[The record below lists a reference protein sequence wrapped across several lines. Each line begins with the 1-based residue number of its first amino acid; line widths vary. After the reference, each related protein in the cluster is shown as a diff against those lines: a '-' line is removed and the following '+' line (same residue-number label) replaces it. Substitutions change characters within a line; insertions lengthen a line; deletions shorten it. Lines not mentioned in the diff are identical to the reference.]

1 MSLMRLLSQRCLVG
15 NEVQT
20 LPLSSQAWDG
30 VQAHGLR
37 KTRVWFSTLVTTDCG
52 KLSRLCL
59 LAQCSVS
66 QKGRTGYFLILK
78 VAPACYIRK

>member
-1 MSLMRLLSQRCLVG
+1 MRLRLKGVWWG
-15 NEVQT
+15 NAGVT

-52 KLSRLCL
+52 KTQQTLFTRPVFCFSER
-59 LAQCSVS
+59 
-66 QKGRTGYFLILK
+66 KNWGIFLF
-78 VAPACYIRK
+78 